1 MLDTS
6 IQSACEGYARRQ
18 SFKAERLA
26 AKILDSSSPMKD
38 HPDFAEFI
46 AIQNYLVSIGVA
58 K

>member
-1 MLDTS
+1 MFDTS

-26 AKILDSSSPMKD
+26 ATILASDNPAT
-38 HPDFAEFI
+38 HPDLAEFV
-46 AIQNYLVSIGVA
+46 AIQNYLVSVGVA